1 MISSSGAIC
10 ATAISRLRRLGS
22 INRRWHQV
30 HAAAA
35 AAGVV
40 VISNRKEFRL
50 HSWIPPAS
58 TRREIDD
65 TKMMM
70 LLILLGYRV
79 FDVKSIFDIS
89 VILVWSQI
97 HTETY

>member
-1 MISSSGAIC
+1 MISSAGAIC

-22 INRRWHQV
+22 INRCWHQV
-30 HAAAA
+30 HAAA